1 MAPSGRSRIRGGSI
15 SKLRGHICRRWATE
29 LALQGVGFGLSHKFL
44 HMILSCFLALRIL
57 RGQGDGLGLWA
68 TTIEIQINTGENECW
83 PPHSARRVSTRAA
96 RSISSVA
103 AASAP
108 S

>member
-57 RGQGDGLGLWA
+57 RGQGGGLGLWA

-83 PPHSARRVSTRAA
+83 PPHSARRVSTRRAE
-96 RSISSVA
+96 
-103 AASAP
+103 
-108 S
+108 